1 MISQYLN
8 KIKKYTTLEI
18 VNYFIKIFLEFIYC
32 IYGTFWFKLKILLN
46 SIKIGKN
53 TKVWGS
59 TTLSKSPGAKIVI
72 GDGFRVVSGSLR
84 TTATISSTNRI
95 KTYSNTSAIII
106 GNNVSINGVSITSRS
121 KSIFIGNNVKIA
133 PNCII
138 VDSDFHCLEKEKRTE
153 PCAERDKDVYISDDV
168 WIGMNCT
175 VLKGITIGKNTIVGA
190 NSLVNKSLDE
200 NAIYAGN
207 PIRKIKNL

>member
-8 KIKKYTTLEI
+8 KIKKYKTLEI
-18 VNYFIKIFLEFIYC
+18 INYLIKNSLEFIYC
-32 IYGTFWFKLKILLN
+32 LIGTFCFKLKVLLN
-46 SIKIGKN
+46 SVELGKN

-59 TTLSKSPGAKIVI
+59 ITLSKSPGAKIVI

-84 TTATISSTNRI
+84 TTATISSMNRI
-95 KTYSNTSAIII
+95 KTYSNTSSIII

-121 KSIFIGNNVKIA
+121 KCIFIGNNVKIA

-138 VDSDFHCLEKEKRTE
+138 VDSDFHCLEIEKRTE
-153 PCAERDKDVYISDDV
+153 PCVERDKDVYISDNV
-168 WIGMNCT
+168 WIGMSCT

-190 NSLVNKSLDE
+190 NSLVNKSLEE

-207 PIRKIKNL
+207 PIKKIKNL